1 MNEHITVEEHSQPHV
16 GSDLRA
22 QLLARLPVTERRLD
36 LAGVS
41 TAVLE
46 GGDGKPIVLLHGQ
59 GEFVGVWMRVIPDLM
74 TTHRVIIPDL
84 PGHGASE
91 VIDNPLSAD
100 RVLDWLGAL
109 IEETCPTPPVVVGHL
124 LGGAIA
130 TRFAAEHGDRL
141 SRLVLVDA
149 LGLSPFLPA
158 PRFALEMVRFLIR
171 PTERSRDRLFR
182 QCFVDLDGVREELD
196 GDFELLA
203 AYALDRA
210 RTPGLKAALRSL
222 MPRFAMRAIPPEDLA
237 QIAVPTALIWGR
249 HGRQVRLAVAEA
261 ASAQYGWPLHVIED
275 AADDPAF
282 EQPDAFLDALRD
294 ALATRSRKSVN
305 TRSNTSPP
313 RAAHSS

>member
-1 MNEHITVEEHSQPHV
+1 MNEHITVEERSKPHV

-59 GEFVGVWMRVIPDLM
+59 GEFMGVWMRVIPDLM